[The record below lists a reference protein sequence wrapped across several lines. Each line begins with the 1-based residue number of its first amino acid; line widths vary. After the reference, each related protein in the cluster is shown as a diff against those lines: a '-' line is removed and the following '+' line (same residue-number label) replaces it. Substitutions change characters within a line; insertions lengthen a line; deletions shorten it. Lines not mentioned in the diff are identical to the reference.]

1 MCGDTLIKLKEVV
14 TEQRHNDLSINII
27 HISYKVSE
35 ILQDR
40 T

>member
-1 MCGDTLIKLKEVV
+1 MCGDILIKLKEEV
-14 TEQRHNDLSINII
+14 TEQRYNDLSIKII